1 MEFFKQLLGSG
12 GFQPHGFCYQW
23 NTGLVW
29 LNVLSDLLIT
39 LAYFAIPLILL
50 RFILRRKDLPFS
62 WMFGLFG
69 LFIIACGTTHLM
81 EIWNLWHA
89 QYWLAGGIKAITAAA
104 SVGTAALL
112 VRVVPQALDIPSSR
126 QWIESNARLEKE
138 VRERRELELDLRTSE
153 ANYRENA
160 ELLDLTHDAMYVRN
174 LEGKILF
181 WNRAAE
187 RLYGWQ
193 REEVRGKKA
202 HELLLTIFP
211 KPFADIEAEI
221 FEKSFWEGELTH
233 TRRDGAKLLISSRW
247 ALRTDARD
255 KPIAFLVSN
264 RDITQVKRDEKK
276 FRDLLEAAPDAMI
289 IVNKLGCIELTNAK
303 METVFGYSKSEV
315 LGKSVDLLLPERF
328 RGNHDG
334 HRKSFFQAPKNRE
347 MGAGLELFGL
357 RKDGSEFP
365 VEISLSPI
373 QADEGVVALA
383 AIRDVTERRK
393 AENKFRGLLEAA
405 PDAMVIVN
413 REGCIELVNAQME
426 KFFGYPREEVVGKSV
441 DILVPER
448 FRGKHGGHRR
458 SFFESAR
465 KREMGAGLELYGLR
479 KDGTEFPVEIS
490 FSPLETSEGTLV
502 SSAIR
507 DVTLRKQ
514 YEEKLRASEDRFR
527 LLVSETKDY
536 SILMLDPEGHVASWN
551 QGAERIK
558 GYSAEEILGQ
568 HFSRFYPQEDIKA
581 GKPALELKMAREQGR
596 YEEEGLRV
604 RKDGTRF
611 WASVVITALHDEK
624 RQFYGF
630 GKITRDITERKR
642 AEAALVRQ
650 QQDLAHSNAELNAA
664 NKELEAFSYSVSHDL
679 RAPLRTI
686 DGFSLALLEDYSEKL
701 DAEGKKN
708 LDRVRAATQRM
719 GMLIDDLLNLSKVTR
734 ASMRLEKVDVSSA
747 AEEVIEELQKTQPER
762 HVECSI
768 EKGLEAKADSHLLR
782 VVLVNLLG
790 NAWKFTSKRDAARIE
805 FGKTQSNGSSAFFV
819 RDNGAGFDPAYTERL
834 FGAFQR
840 LHAMSEFPGTGI
852 GLATVQRIINR
863 HGGRVWAE
871 AWAGQG
877 ATFYFTLEKE
887 NS

>member
-1 MEFFKQLLGSG
+1 
-12 GFQPHGFCYQW
+12 
-23 NTGLVW
+23 
-29 LNVLSDLLIT
+29 
-39 LAYFAIPLILL
+39 
-50 RFILRRKDLPFS
+50 
-62 WMFGLFG
+62 
-69 LFIIACGTTHLM
+69 
-81 EIWNLWHA
+81 
-89 QYWLAGGIKAITAAA
+89 
-104 SVGTAALL
+104 
-112 VRVVPQALDIPSSR
+112 
-126 QWIESNARLEKE
+126 
-138 VRERRELELDLRTSE
+138 
-153 ANYRENA
+153 
-160 ELLDLTHDAMYVRN
+160 
-174 LEGKILF
+174 
-181 WNRAAE
+181 
-187 RLYGWQ
+187 
-193 REEVRGKKA
+193 
-202 HELLLTIFP
+202 
-211 KPFADIEAEI
+211 
-221 FEKSFWEGELTH
+221 
-233 TRRDGAKLLISSRW
+233 
-247 ALRTDARD
+247 
-255 KPIAFLVSN
+255 
-264 RDITQVKRDEKK
+264 
-276 FRDLLEAAPDAMI
+276 
-289 IVNKLGCIELTNAK
+289 
-303 METVFGYSKSEV
+303 
-315 LGKSVDLLLPERF
+315 
-328 RGNHDG
+328 
-334 HRKSFFQAPKNRE
+334 
-347 MGAGLELFGL
+347 
-357 RKDGSEFP
+357 
-365 VEISLSPI
+365 
-373 QADEGVVALA
+373 
-383 AIRDVTERRK
+383 
-393 AENKFRGLLEAA
+393 
-405 PDAMVIVN
+405 
-413 REGCIELVNAQME
+413 
-426 KFFGYPREEVVGKSV
+426 
-441 DILVPER
+441 
-448 FRGKHGGHRR
+448 
-458 SFFESAR
+458 
-465 KREMGAGLELYGLR
+465 
-479 KDGTEFPVEIS
+479 
-490 FSPLETSEGTLV
+490 
-502 SSAIR
+502 
-507 DVTLRKQ
+507 
-514 YEEKLRASEDRFR
+514 
-527 LLVSETKDY
+527 
-536 SILMLDPEGHVASWN
+536 
-551 QGAERIK
+551 
-558 GYSAEEILGQ
+558 
-568 HFSRFYPQEDIKA
+568 
-581 GKPALELKMAREQGR
+581 LELKMAREQGR

-642 AEAALVRQ
+642 AEAALARQ